1 VKTLIDHGADPNH
14 MQGDVIAPSHFE
26 AHSFFDRPLHLAS
39 RKGDSAMINQQYRV
53 VFYVIGPKFF
63 QSTKLLLDA
72 KQSVLERLGVVDRQA
87 RLRSAGECSTWSGVA
102 ALLEHGAD
110 TTLPL
115 REATIAHKLNESSK
129 RHDETDTLPL
139 HLAPWSLR
147 LAHRSGQLASIA
159 YLRKCL
165 GNE

>member
-1 VKTLIDHGADPNH
+1 MELEKRHYIFVVADVNKR
-14 MQGDVIAPSHFE
+14 QSFSFRNVILGV
-26 AHSFFDRPLHLAS
+26 D
-39 RKGDSAMINQQYRV
+39 QQYPLR
-53 VFYVIGPKFF
+53 IGPKFF